1 MRQEKRGP
9 GNLLG
14 CRLRSAEA
22 FGKDAAVLNLLAL
35 ERSSTIELMEPF
47 RNRPPA
53 AVEFDQGEAVV
64 AAGAGGIFFHVDG
77 YDGRCRR
84 DRKLVDAPFEFG
96 RRARAA
102 NKVVKILNRAAQE
115 RLSADKALHA
125 GFGVERFDY
134 LLGGPGLKPF
144 DVFGSRF
151 NDGVLFAHGNRFFI
165 RHGHASRG
173 FVPSFESMKEG

>member
-14 CRLRSAEA
+14 CSLRSAEA
-22 FGKDAAVLNLLAL
+22 FGKDAAVLKLLAL

-84 DRKLVDAPFEFG
+84 DRKHVDAWFG

-115 RLSADKALHA
+115 RLSADNALHA

>member
-47 RNRPPA
+47 RNRLPA
-53 AVEFDQGEAVV
+53 VVEFDQGEAVV

-77 YDGRCRR
+77 YDGRCQR
-84 DRKLVDAPFEFG
+84 DRKHVDAWFG

-102 NKVVKILNRAAQE
+102 NKVVKILNRAVQYAYE
-115 RLSADKALHA
+115 
-125 GFGVERFDY
+125 E
-134 LLGGPGLKPF
+134 
-144 DVFGSRF
+144 
-151 NDGVLFAHGNRFFI
+151 
-165 RHGHASRG
+165 
-173 FVPSFESMKEG
+173 MM